1 MVIDSPHVGGPAS
14 AVELPADAQ
23 RGGPCVVGTAE
34 RCFDATDDNCNGLID
49 EGCGLNA
56 GEVQL
61 MVAWEGEARVE
72 VDVLDP
78 AREHATFDEATALG
92 LRRDRGCSGDADNCH
107 GQNVENAYVE
117 GAPAP
122 GRYEAIVKLLDPRGA
137 RLPVRVLLGGR
148 GRGGTVGADVDL
160 VERGATRAFAVRW

>member
-1 MVIDSPHVGGPAS
+1 MTRRRQRACALLAALGAAACRAPMVIDSPHVGGPAS

-72 VDVLDP
+72 VDVL
-78 AREHATFDEATALG
+78 EL
-92 LRRDRGCSGDADNCH
+92 
-107 GQNVENAYVE
+107 V
-117 GAPAP
+117 
-122 GRYEAIVKLLDPRGA
+122 
-137 RLPVRVLLGGR
+137 
-148 GRGGTVGADVDL
+148 L
-160 VERGATRAFAVRW
+160 VEVVVVELVDVVVVVLTPGHVQS